1 MSEDIKPVKRRATAK
16 KVTKKFNEEM
26 TDEKWAERR
35 NIFSSLFGQK
45 PAEATAAVTV
55 KEIAVDDD
63 DIISQLVEKAN
74 RENNSKGGK
83 KRKTKKNKKSLK
95 RRKRKSKR
103 RI

>member
-1 MSEDIKPVKRRATAK
+1 MSQDTKPVKKRTTAK
-16 KVTKKFNEEM
+16 KVTKKFNQEM
-26 TDEKWAERR
+26 TDEKMTERK

-45 PAEATAAVTV
+45 PAEATAAAVTV
-55 KEIAVDDD
+55 KEFAVDDN

-74 RENNSKGGK
+74 KENNSKGGK
-83 KRKTKKNKKSLK
+83 KKTKKNKKSLK